1 MAAGD
6 LITADW
12 EMELNG
18 LLIGGD
24 TVYSIVSVDGLLD
37 LPAPIVSDVQRLY
50 QEGQYGGID
59 YLGGRTITVQIE
71 VFTETGFDD
80 AITALVEATTPGAS
94 ATGTATV
101 FQFPGVGG
109 GGKRQITSK
118 VRRRATQINKD
129 YYYEVPIFDV
139 QLHAVDPHIYDNT
152 ANSDTTSLVATTA
165 GLTFDATFDLSFGGV
180 PTEGTMTATNDGT
193 SHTHPV
199 FTIDGPCDT
208 PKVTNETTNEVLQFD
223 IVLGNSDQLVVD
235 EKNRTVVLNG
245 QASRYYTLTSDSA
258 WFTLATG
265 TTQIRY
271 TAATFSSST
280 ITVDWRSSWL

>member
-1 MAAGD
+1 MATGD

-71 VFTETGFDD
+71 VFTDAGFDD
-80 AITALVEATTPGAS
+80 AITALVEATTPGTS

-139 QLHAVDPHIYDNT
+139 QLHAVDPHIYDNSL
-152 ANSDTTSLVATTA
+152 NSESTDLAATTA
-165 GLTFDATFDLSFGGV
+165 GLTFNATFDLSFGGV
-180 PTEGTMTATNDGT
+180 PTEGTITAENIGT

-199 FTIDGPCDT
+199 FTIEGPCDT
-208 PKVTNETTNEVLQFD
+208 PRITNETTAKFLAFD
-223 IVLGNSDQLVVD
+223 ITLGAGDTLVVD
-235 EKNRTVVLNG
+235 EKNRTVILND
-245 QASRYYTLTSDSA
+245 QVSRYYTLTSDST

-265 TTQIRY
+265 NTQIRY